1 MTLRPIGLVLVA
13 AAIAGPLAWL
23 PGIAEGRDAVAL
35 FSQYLGMSALIA
47 MAISQLIATRVAP
60 VEWIFG
66 GLDRAYVLHK
76 WLGIGA
82 LSAILL
88 HDTID
93 AEMTGLGRDTL
104 LVETAETAGEI
115 ALYGFLILVVITVAT
130 FIPYRLWRWTHRLM
144 GLFFAFGA
152 FHYLFILKPFSVG
165 EPLGLYVASFCVLG
179 LAAFA
184 WRQLPARM
192 RPSRLYEVAG
202 LETAGKALAIAMM
215 PAGRPLRY
223 RPGQFAF
230 VSFDGGE
237 PHPFTISK
245 APGEDGSLRMTVA
258 SRGDFTGR
266 LGGSL
271 KVGTPVRVEGPFGR
285 FLRTRS
291 RTPELWIAGGIGIT
305 PFVAWAQAM
314 DPRDGP
320 AHLFYCVTDEESAAH
335 LEELEALAE
344 TLPNLTLT
352 LHASHE
358 LGRATAD
365 TILQATKLDPADL
378 SIAFCGPEPMR
389 KMLTEGFAAR
399 GVSVRKL
406 RYEEFEIRS
415 GIGLTA
421 LAAHLTDRM
430 KPARRAAA
438 DGAG

>member
-1 MTLRPIGLVLVA
+1 M
-13 AAIAGPLAWL
+13 
-23 PGIAEGRDAVAL
+23 GI
-35 FSQYLGMSALIA
+35 
-47 MAISQLIATRVAP
+47 
-60 VEWIFG
+60 
-66 GLDRAYVLHK
+66 
-76 WLGIGA
+76 
-82 LSAILL
+82 
-88 HDTID
+88 
-93 AEMTGLGRDTL
+93 
-104 LVETAETAGEI
+104 
-115 ALYGFLILVVITVAT
+115 
-130 FIPYRLWRWTHRLM
+130 
-144 GLFFAFGA
+144 FFAFGA
-152 FHYLFILKPFSVG
+152 FHYLFILKPFAVG
-165 EPLGLYVASFCVLG
+165 DPLGLYVAAFCVLG

-192 RPSRLYEVAG
+192 RPSRHYAVAG
-202 LETAGKALAIAMM
+202 LENNGGALAIAMT

-245 APGEDGSLRMTVA
+245 APGEGGGLRMTVA

-266 LGGSL
+266 LGRSL

-291 RTPELWIAGGIGIT
+291 STPELWIAGGIGIT

-314 DPRDGP
+314 VPRDGP
-320 AHLFYCVTDEESAAH
+320 ARLVYCVRNEERAAH
-335 LEELEALAE
+335 LDELEALAE
-344 TLPNLTLT
+344 RLPNLTLT

-365 TILQATKLDPADL
+365 TILEETKLDPSNL

-389 KMLTEGFAAR
+389 KALTEGLAAR
-399 GVSVRKL
+399 GVSVRRI

-421 LAAHLTDRM
+421 LATYLTDRM
-430 KPARRAAA
+430 KSSRRAPA